1 MNPTIKALLAIGSAF
16 AWRIYLPILVI
27 TSISAIIVVGLSIW
41 LVTMSAWWWILLIL
55 ILIAVFISAA
65 ILFIIGIL
73 IQTVRPHQGTIQ
85 KHEVERF
92 VDKIQAIA
100 DVAGTPKIVIL
111 FRITR
116 DLVSKKEDSYTRR
129 ISSETLS
136 MQHDL
141 RDIVDG
147 FK

>member
-16 AWRIYLPILVI
+16 AWRIYLPIVII
-27 TSISAIIVVGLSIW
+27 TSVSALLLIGLSIW
-41 LVTMSAWWWILLIL
+41 LVTISAWWWILLIL
-55 ILIAVFISAA
+55 ILIAVFISAT
-65 ILFIIGIL
+65 ILFIVGIL
-73 IQTVRPHQGTIQ
+73 IQTVRPLQSKAQ
-85 KHEVERF
+85 KNEVGRF
-92 VDKIQAIA
+92 VDKIQSVA
-100 DVAGTPKIVIL
+100 DVAGTPKFVIL

-147 FK
+147 FI